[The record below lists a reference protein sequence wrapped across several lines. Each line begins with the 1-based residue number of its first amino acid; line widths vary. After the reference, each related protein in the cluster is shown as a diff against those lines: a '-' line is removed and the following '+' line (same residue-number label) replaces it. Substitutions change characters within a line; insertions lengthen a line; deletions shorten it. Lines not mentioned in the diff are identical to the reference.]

1 MHKLIKLN
9 TIVIF
14 LILSFA
20 AYSQTDPDAQN
31 DRFRAMWVYNIS
43 NNVDW
48 PNDDTIRTYVVG
60 VYSNSDGV
68 YNELVTLSK
77 SQKIKDKPVKIVKF
91 TRFKKITKT
100 HILYVGYDNN
110 SDIYRVN
117 SILDNTPTLLI
128 TDRID
133 DVDNFMVNIL
143 PFDQGAKRIEIDK
156 TNIEAHLLGV
166 TDQLLYHGGSE
177 QELKDLYSQQK
188 KELDAQITLLQ
199 QKKAEIETLQNDF
212 EEQKELLGEQQ
223 ILLQTQKQ
231 QLQQMTATLE
241 QQKLALQKNESMIL
255 EQEMLIKQKQTE
267 VQQQIKEMND
277 KEEILNQ
284 KNDEILAK
292 QYELQELEDQIASS
306 KSALSNANQTI
317 ENQKET
323 LKIVAIFL
331 FVIFIF
337 SIFLGAAL
345 RKNSRMNKELT
356 KKNKEIS
363 DKNLRI
369 EHQAL
374 LLENTN
380 KELEK
385 LSIVAENAQNG
396 VVIMDKLGN
405 IEWVNAG
412 FTKMYG
418 YTLQLFINE
427 RDINI
432 IKSSSSP
439 EIQKVYQRCLEEKTP
454 VTYEMKS
461 TTRNGENMYVKT
473 TLTPILN
480 EKDEI
485 DKLVAIDTDI
495 SEIKKANDEITKQ
508 HQQITAQANELK
520 NSNKELEKLSIVV
533 SETNNA
539 VMITDGHGNIEWV
552 NPAFTKTF
560 GYTLDEFTSKVSKN
574 IIADT
579 SKKNV
584 KESITKLYETKQP
597 VSYQLLTHNKEGNEI
612 WIQANLTPII
622 NENNEVEKIIVVDS
636 DITFIKEAEKEIIEK
651 NYELTTQKEQ
661 IEEQNNKIE
670 ASIKYA
676 QTIQQSILPLKT
688 VTEQFFNS
696 EIIFKPKDIVSG
708 DFYWFFG
715 LKESHCWYAA
725 SVDCTGHGVP
735 GAFMSLISSRILNEI
750 LIQNPNIEPS
760 DILEQADTKIRSA
773 LMQDKTNNNDGLDI
787 ALAKVINTDN
797 QLIVHFAGA
806 KRNLFI
812 YQNNVNTVKSLPGT
826 RRSIGGIKRTRTKT
840 NFVTS
845 KAEIE
850 KGDILYLMTDGYID
864 QNDKFRKRYGSVKT
878 EESILKIGNLS
889 LVEQKNILLKELNN
903 HMQGTEQRDDI
914 TLWIIKT

>member
-1 MHKLIKLN
+1 MHKLLKLHI
-9 TIVIF
+9 IVLF
-14 LILSFA
+14 TLLSVA
-20 AYSQTDPDAQN
+20 SYSQVNQDAQN
-31 DRFRAMWVYNIS
+31 DRFRAMWVYNIA

-48 PNDDTIRTYVVG
+48 PNEDTIGTYIVG
-60 VYSNSDGV
+60 VYSTSDGV
-68 YNELVTLSK
+68 YNELVTLSA
-77 SQKIKDKPVKIVKF
+77 SQKIKDKPVKIIKF
-91 TRFKKITKT
+91 TRFKKITQT
-100 HILYVGYDNN
+100 HILYVGFDKNN
-110 SDIYRVN
+110 DIYRVN
-117 SILDNTPTLLI
+117 TILENRPTLLI
-128 TDRID
+128 TDRLD

-143 PFDQGAKRIEIDK
+143 PFDQGSKRIEIDK
-156 TNIEAHLLGV
+156 TNIESHFLGV

-177 QELKDLYSQQK
+177 QELKDMYSKQK
-188 KELDAQITLLQ
+188 KELDAQIALLQ
-199 QKKAEIETLQNDF
+199 QKKDEIETLQNDL
-212 EEQKELLGEQQ
+212 EDQKQLLAEQQ
-223 ILLQTQKQ
+223 VMLHTQKQ
-231 QLQQMTATLE
+231 QLQQMTTTLD

-255 EQEMLIKQKQTE
+255 EQEMLIRQKQSE
-267 VQQQIKEMND
+267 VQQQVLEMNE
-277 KEEILNQ
+277 KEQILNQ

-292 QYELQELEDQIASS
+292 QEELQDLEDQISTS
-306 KSALSNANQTI
+306 KSALLNANQTI
-317 ENQKET
+317 KSQKET

-331 FVIFIF
+331 LVIFIF
-337 SIFLGAAL
+337 SIFLWAAL
-345 RKNSRMNKELT
+345 RKNNRMNKELK

-369 EHQAL
+369 EHQAE

-396 VVIMDKLGN
+396 VVIMDKFGN

-427 RDINI
+427 RDKNI
-432 IKSSSSP
+432 IKSSSNSDI
-439 EIQKVYQRCLEEKTP
+439 EKIYKKCIKEKTP
-454 VTYEMKS
+454 VTYEMNSIK
-461 TTRNGENMYVKT
+461 RNGEKLYVKT

-480 EKDEI
+480 EKEEV

-495 SEIKKANDEITKQ
+495 SEIKKANEEITKQ

-539 VMITDGHGNIEWV
+539 VMITDGSGNIEWV

-560 GYTLDEFTSKVSKN
+560 GYTLEEFTSKVSKN

-579 SKKNV
+579 TKKNV
-584 KESITKLYETKQP
+584 KESITKLYETKKP
-597 VSYQLLTHNKEGNEI
+597 VYYQLLTHNKEGNEI
-612 WIQANLTPII
+612 WIQANLTPIL
-622 NENNEVEKIIVVDS
+622 NEKQDIEKIIVVDS
-636 DITFIKEAEKEIIEK
+636 DITFIKEAEKEILEK

-661 IEEQNNKIE
+661 IEEQNHKIE

-688 VTEQFFNS
+688 VTDLFFES

-715 LKESHCWYAA
+715 LKDSPCWYAA

-750 LIQNPNIEPS
+750 LIQDPNIEPH
-760 DILEQADTKIRSA
+760 DILEQADTKIRAA

-787 ALAKVINTDN
+787 ALAKVINKN
-797 QLIVHFAGA
+797 NKIFVHFAGA

-812 YQNNVNTVKSLPGT
+812 YQNNDNSVKSLPGS
-826 RRSIGGIKRTRTKT
+826 RRSIGGIKRTRTKI
-840 NFVTS
+840 NFTTS
-845 KAEIE
+845 KAEIN
-850 KGDILYLMTDGYID
+850 KGDVLYLMTDGYID
-864 QNDKFRKRYGSVKT
+864 QNDKYRKRYGSVKT
-878 EESILKIGNLS
+878 QQSILNVGNLS
-889 LVEQKNILLKELNN
+889 LIEQKNILTQKLNN
-903 HMQGTEQRDDI
+903 HMKGTEQRDDI
-914 TLWIIKT
+914 TLWIIKI